1 MELKILEKKYIREGD
16 EYNNNLVGKIV
27 TISNGVVGFAV
38 ERCGGST
45 SVLSYFTIDE
55 FVEQFNVL

>member
-1 MELKILEKKYIREGD
+1 MELKILGKKYIRD
-16 EYNNNLVGKIV
+16 ANEYRNKLVGKIV
-27 TISNGVVGFAV
+27 TINNGVVGFAI

-55 FVEQFNVL
+55 FVEQFNAL